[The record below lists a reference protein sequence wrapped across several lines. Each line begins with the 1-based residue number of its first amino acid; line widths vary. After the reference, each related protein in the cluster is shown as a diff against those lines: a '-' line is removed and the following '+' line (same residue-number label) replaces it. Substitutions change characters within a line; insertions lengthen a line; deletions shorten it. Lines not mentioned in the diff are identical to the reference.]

1 MRKKKNPPLFGQSIP
16 QDCAYCYHNGGSV
29 EEPVCTLR
37 LPGPGGDCRSYLYDP
52 LLREPRSRKSSSCK
66 FSLPALESV

>member
-1 MRKKKNPPLFGQSIP
+1 MHKKKNPPLFGQSIP

-52 LLREPRSRKSSSCK
+52 LLREPRSTPPLRTNFDPEEFK
-66 FSLPALESV
+66 L